1 MDNEIKRIPCK
12 NKDCD
17 KTILE
22 ATAVKTEGY
31 CYPCYNSIKA
41 KEREEYIRKNKKDV
55 NLYEGITD
63 LVEIIKIMHMNKK
76 YDPLI
81 NYISYPMT
89 KEEVYASLLP
99 DDVER
104 LKKYV
109 MELFKKDNDEW
120 EQILLYL
127 VCINRAN
134 IDGILELLIAEFKIF
149 EASLFYNASDHI
161 AELLMEKLKSK
172 DDRLSINHILLALAM
187 IGNDRVVKAFNEWKK
202 NEPDFSKDL
211 YIKAYEYALEGGWK
225 LDDQGKRKNLY
236 YEKSYGIKKGF
247 SEKAT
252 PVKFFKTQDGKC
264 EWCGRK
270 LKSLFTIDLH
280 NENMKFL
287 NLDGEKINIS
297 TCDNCTCYGFVYTDI
312 DTKGNATWS
321 KHNSEPAYLNTHD
334 DEEFE
339 EGNYDK
345 KVYIDLNVKADNYS
359 ANQFLEV
366 SFTKIGG
373 MPAWIQDA
381 EYPECPKCK
390 EEMKFVG
397 QVSMEDFED
406 YGEGIYYGFV
416 CNECKIAATGYQ
428 QT

>member
-12 NKDCD
+12 NRDCD

-22 ATAVKTEGY
+22 ATDVKTGGY

-63 LVEIIKIMHMNKK
+63 PVEMIKIIYKNKK

-81 NYISYPMT
+81 NYISCLKT
-89 KEEVYASLLP
+89 KEEVYVSLLP
-99 DDVER
+99 NDVER

-109 MELFKKDNDEW
+109 MELFKNDNDEW
-120 EQILLYL
+120 EKILLDL
-127 VCINRAN
+127 VCINGAN
-134 IDGILELLIAEFKIF
+134 IDEILEALIAEFKIF
-149 EASLFYNASDHI
+149 ESSLFYNASDRI

-172 DDRLSINHILLALAM
+172 DDRLSVNHILLALAM
-187 IGNDRVVKAFNEWKK
+187 IGNDRVVEAFNEWKK

-211 YIKAYEYALEGGWK
+211 YMKAYEYALESGWK
-225 LDDQGKRKNLY
+225 LDNKGKRKNLY

-247 SEKAT
+247 SEKNT
-252 PVKFFKTQDGKC
+252 PVKFLKTQGEKC

-270 LKSLFTIDLH
+270 LKSLFTIDLQ

-287 NLDGEKINIS
+287 DLDGEKINIS
-297 TCDNCTCYGFVYTDI
+297 TCDNCTCYGFIYTDI

-321 KHNSEPAYLNTHD
+321 KHNSEPSYLNTHD
-334 DEEFE
+334 NEEFQ
-339 EGNYDK
+339 EGSDDK
-345 KVYIDLNVKADNYS
+345 KVYIDLNEKAENYA
-359 ANQFLEV
+359 ANQFFEV
-366 SFTKIGG
+366 NFTKIGG
-373 MPAWIQDA
+373 IPAWIQGA
-381 EYPECPKCK
+381 EFPKCPKCK

-406 YGEGIYYGFV
+406 YREGIYYGFV